1 MCHYIEINLRR
12 LLKYKSYPI
21 CIIYEHI
28 ISCLK
33 RFLFSDIE
41 NQYDKFKKVEDN
53 FNALQ
58 SALKEIQG
66 DNHEKVILC
75 ISF

>member
-1 MCHYIEINLRR
+1 MTYG
-12 LLKYKSYPI
+12 
-21 CIIYEHI
+21 HI

-58 SALKEIQG
+58 SALKEIQS
-66 DNHEKVILC
+66 DNHEKVIHSPLVLVAKLLYTSEC
-75 ISF
+75 SSV